1 MSTIVSPS
9 ILNADFAFLGDECR
23 SLAAAKSDWIHCDV
37 MDGLFV
43 PNISFG
49 APVVKCV
56 DNVVDLPLDV
66 HLMIN
71 EPIRYIDDFVAAGAD
86 IITFH
91 VEATDRVAETIAAIH
106 AKGVKAGLSLKPGT
120 PVSAAAQELEGFT
133 FDADN
138 ERNIMNG
145 VASAELVLKLY
156 YTRNSYTLT
165 WETGDYAISDADDA
179 YTHGSVRFG
188 AAIVYPHVAAHGMSV
203 KWDKTLATMP
213 AADTVITAG
222 YSPAVYDVAWNA
234 NGGKFEK
241 ITWDQAY
248 SEIAEK
254 VKAIIDEKGP
264 QALAMVQDPR
274 PSGSFYTK
282 RFMNALGSP
291 NVYTHGAACNMSKNA
306 GFTQVIGTGDFTSDV
321 ANSKMTMFI
330 GRSYADAI
338 KPSQLHA
345 MQKAHENGAELVIV
359 DPRLNN
365 SIAFADEWVP
375 INPGT
380 DLAFILAMAHV
391 VVHNK
396 LYDASYIAENTV
408 GFEEWADYLKD
419 CTPAWA
425 EEITGI
431 SKDTIE
437 RLATDLATAAPAAS
451 IEPSWRGA
459 YGCSYANSGETARA
473 VCCFNTLLGCW
484 NQEGG
489 AFFGNSVK
497 AGDLDKEKFPSVP
510 KPEGK
515 IAGAAEYPLSLA
527 GMGVNVYAA
536 ELAKKGEI
544 KGMFFYNSNMV
555 AGYSNPKYLED
566 CLSNLELSVAI
577 DIQMT
582 ETCQACDYVLPDT
595 SYLER
600 LEVPEF
606 IGGKIPAVS
615 LRDQVIEKIHPN
627 TKPVDE
633 IFTELAEACGVG
645 EYFQFTVEELA
656 DAQLRTVGL
665 TLDGL
670 RVAGTARFPEKTFK
684 FGKTPTWKT
693 PTGKIQ
699 FSSEAC
705 HAAGY
710 PSVPQW
716 TEPVASVPEGDN
728 YFRLIGGKQAVH
740 THTQTANVPA
750 LMNISKQYN
759 LDRVWINASRAAK
772 LGIAEGDEVEISN
785 DEAKGT
791 VKVHVTE
798 RINPEALYM
807 PSHYG
812 CSSKDEK
819 TAYGFGLRQMDFVP
833 FRIEPGYGGI
843 CSQEAIV
850 SVRKVGA

>member
-1 MSTIVSPS
+1 
-9 ILNADFAFLGDECR
+9 
-23 SLAAAKSDWIHCDV
+23 
-37 MDGLFV
+37 
-43 PNISFG
+43 
-49 APVVKCV
+49 
-56 DNVVDLPLDV
+56 
-66 HLMIN
+66 
-71 EPIRYIDDFVAAGAD
+71 
-86 IITFH
+86 
-91 VEATDRVAETIAAIH
+91 
-106 AKGVKAGLSLKPGT
+106 
-120 PVSAAAQELEGFT
+120 
-133 FDADN
+133 
-138 ERNIMNG
+138 
-145 VASAELVLKLY
+145 
-156 YTRNSYTLT
+156 
-165 WETGDYAISDADDA
+165 
-179 YTHGSVRFG
+179 
-188 AAIVYPHVAAHGMSV
+188 
-203 KWDKTLATMP
+203 
-213 AADTVITAG
+213 
-222 YSPAVYDVAWNA
+222 
-234 NGGKFEK
+234 
-241 ITWDQAY
+241 
-248 SEIAEK
+248 
-254 VKAIIDEKGP
+254 
-264 QALAMVQDPR
+264 
-274 PSGSFYTK
+274 
-282 RFMNALGSP
+282 
-291 NVYTHGAACNMSKNA
+291 
-306 GFTQVIGTGDFTSDV
+306 
-321 ANSKMTMFI
+321 
-330 GRSYADAI
+330 
-338 KPSQLHA
+338 
-345 MQKAHENGAELVIV
+345 
-359 DPRLNN
+359 
-365 SIAFADEWVP
+365 
-375 INPGT
+375 
-380 DLAFILAMAHV
+380 
-391 VVHNK
+391 
-396 LYDASYIAENTV
+396 
-408 GFEEWADYLKD
+408 
-419 CTPAWA
+419 
-425 EEITGI
+425 
-431 SKDTIE
+431 
-437 RLATDLATAAPAAS
+437 
-451 IEPSWRGA
+451 
-459 YGCSYANSGETARA
+459 
-473 VCCFNTLLGCW
+473 
-484 NQEGG
+484 
-489 AFFGNSVK
+489 
-497 AGDLDKEKFPSVP
+497 
-510 KPEGK
+510 
-515 IAGAAEYPLSLA
+515 
-527 GMGVNVYAA
+527 
-536 ELAKKGEI
+536 
-544 KGMFFYNSNMV
+544 MFFYNSNMV

-670 RVAGTARFPEKTFK
+670 KVAGTARFPEKTFK

-716 TEPVASVPEGDN
+716 TEPVASIPEGDN

>member
-1 MSTIVSPS
+1 MSE
-9 ILNADFAFLGDECR
+9 NAITRRSFLAG
-23 SLAAAKSDWIHCDV
+23 SAGVAA
-37 MDGLFV
+37 
-43 PNISFG
+43 
-49 APVVKCV
+49 
-56 DNVVDLPLDV
+56 
-66 HLMIN
+66 
-71 EPIRYIDDFVAAGAD
+71 VAAGAGFLSFNAWEQADARGTSD
-86 IITFH
+86 IDHHTAH
-91 VEATDRVAETIAAIH
+91 
-106 AKGVKAGLSLKPGT
+106 SLCNSCSSKC
-120 PVSAAAQELEGFT
+120 GFT
-133 FDADN
+133 GYVVDGKLGKMIGDANHPNCEGTLCGRGYGFASIAYN
-138 ERNIMNG
+138 EDR
-145 VASAELVLKLY
+145 LTDPLK
-156 YTRNSYTLT
+156 
-165 WETGDYAISDADDA
+165 
-179 YTHGSVRFG
+179 
-188 AAIVYPHVAAHGMSV
+188 
-203 KWDKTLATMP
+203 K
-213 AADTVITAG
+213 
-222 YSPAVYDVAWNA
+222 

-274 PSGSFYTK
+274 PSGSYYTK

-497 AGDLDKEKFPSVP
+497 ADNLDKEKFPPVP

-515 IAGAAEYPLSLA
+515 IAGADEYPLSLA

-645 EYFQFTVEELA
+645 EYFPFTVEELA

>member
-1 MSTIVSPS
+1 M
-9 ILNADFAFLGDECR
+9 
-23 SLAAAKSDWIHCDV
+23 
-37 MDGLFV
+37 
-43 PNISFG
+43 
-49 APVVKCV
+49 
-56 DNVVDLPLDV
+56 
-66 HLMIN
+66 
-71 EPIRYIDDFVAAGAD
+71 
-86 IITFH
+86 
-91 VEATDRVAETIAAIH
+91 
-106 AKGVKAGLSLKPGT
+106 KAG
-120 PVSAAAQELEGFT
+120 
-133 FDADN
+133 N
-138 ERNIMNG
+138 
-145 VASAELVLKLY
+145 
-156 YTRNSYTLT
+156 
-165 WETGDYAISDADDA
+165 
-179 YTHGSVRFG
+179 
-188 AAIVYPHVAAHGMSV
+188 
-203 KWDKTLATMP
+203 
-213 AADTVITAG
+213 
-222 YSPAVYDVAWNA
+222 
-234 NGGKFEK
+234 
-241 ITWDQAY
+241 
-248 SEIAEK
+248 
-254 VKAIIDEKGP
+254 
-264 QALAMVQDPR
+264 
-274 PSGSFYTK
+274 
-282 RFMNALGSP
+282 
-291 NVYTHGAACNMSKNA
+291 
-306 GFTQVIGTGDFTSDV
+306 
-321 ANSKMTMFI
+321 
-330 GRSYADAI
+330 
-338 KPSQLHA
+338 
-345 MQKAHENGAELVIV
+345 
-359 DPRLNN
+359 
-365 SIAFADEWVP
+365 
-375 INPGT
+375 
-380 DLAFILAMAHV
+380 
-391 VVHNK
+391 
-396 LYDASYIAENTV
+396 
-408 GFEEWADYLKD
+408 
-419 CTPAWA
+419 
-425 EEITGI
+425 
-431 SKDTIE
+431 
-437 RLATDLATAAPAAS
+437 
-451 IEPSWRGA
+451 
-459 YGCSYANSGETARA
+459 
-473 VCCFNTLLGCW
+473 
-484 NQEGG
+484 
-489 AFFGNSVK
+489 
-497 AGDLDKEKFPSVP
+497 LDKEKFPSVP

-515 IAGAAEYPLSLA
+515 IAGADEYPLSLA

-645 EYFQFTVEELA
+645 EYFPFTVEELA

-670 RVAGTARFPEKTFK
+670 KAAGTARFPEKTFK